1 MQALKREDGIE
12 NLNVD
17 TRSKSSESTRK
28 QARDGYGMP
37 NADWIAEVSHELRLP
52 IANIK
57 LLIETLLGGA
67 LEDQSTATRMLMRAQ
82 NEVERL
88 QSLVA
93 DLLSVEQLAQTRD
106 EVNAEWILFEE
117 RVNYAIESTAKFA
130 KEGKV
135 RVETTLGNEFYIYSN
150 PKQLD
155 QVLLNLIENAIKFT
169 QPGGI
174 VTIRSG
180 ERPGTFSV
188 EDTGIGMQPQEI
200 PKIFQRFY
208 RIDRARTR
216 GSTGLGL
223 SIVKNI
229 VDLHGG
235 KITVISQEGKGSTFQ
250 LEFPG
255 PRLTSSSEAEHV

>member
-1 MQALKREDGIE
+1 MQALKRDDRTE

-17 TRSKSSESTRK
+17 SRDKSSEPVRK
-28 QARDGYGMP
+28 QARDTVSMHS
-37 NADWIAEVSHELRLP
+37 ADWIAEVSHELRLP

-67 LEDQSTATRMLMRAQ
+67 LEDHSTATRMLTRAQ
-82 NEVERL
+82 SEVDRL

-93 DLLSVEQLAQTRD
+93 DLLSVEQLAQARD
-106 EVNAEWILFEE
+106 EVNAEWLSLAT
-117 RVNYAIESTAKFA
+117 RANYAIESTSKLAQEA
-130 KEGKV
+130 RV
-135 RVETTLGNEFYIYSN
+135 RVKTILSDHFRVYANS
-150 PKQLD
+150 KQLD
-155 QVLLNLIENAIKFT
+155 QVLLNLLENAIKFT
-169 QPGGI
+169 PPEGT

-180 ERPGTFSV
+180 DRAGEFSV
-188 EDTGIGMQPQEI
+188 EDTGIGMPAQEI

-208 RIDRARTR
+208 RIDRARSR

-229 VDLHGG
+229 VDLHGA
-235 KITVISQEGKGSTFQ
+235 KITVNSQEGKGSIFK

-255 PRLTSSSEAEHV
+255 PRLSLSSEAEHG